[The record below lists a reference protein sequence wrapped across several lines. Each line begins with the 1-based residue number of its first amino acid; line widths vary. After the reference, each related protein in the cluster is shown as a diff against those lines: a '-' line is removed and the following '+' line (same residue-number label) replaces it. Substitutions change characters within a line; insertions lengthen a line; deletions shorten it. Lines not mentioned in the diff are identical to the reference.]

1 MSFDLVHLHAA
12 SPSLPCLV
20 PMVDGEPPPGVDGAS
35 DLGALDAAP
44 SGLEAPSG
52 ALGAQSAGSVAMAAS
67 Q

>member
-1 MSFDLVHLHAA
+1 
-12 SPSLPCLV
+12 
-20 PMVDGEPPPGVDGAS
+20 MVDGEPPPGVDGAS